1 MDKKKVCKLRP
12 GTMLEI
18 LWLDSDPTTAM
29 LLEKPQRENGDI
41 SLRLYHFD
49 TQSVDSHVVHTQVHT
64 VLGFVTPPVPTSS
77 LRLSADK
84 PRIHGRGKK
93 NQL

>member
-18 LWLDSDPTTAM
+18 LWADSDPTTAM

-49 TQSVDSHVVHTQVHT
+49 SQSVDSHVVHSQVLT
-64 VLGFVTPPVPTSS
+64 VLGFVTPPVPTSN
-77 LRLSADK
+77 LRFDPK
-84 PRIHGRGKK
+84 RPMVHGRGKK
-93 NQL
+93 NPL